1 MKQFWK
7 DYGELCKDAG
17 RFYKKHW
24 KGCAVLNLV
33 IIGAEFAYHQYR
45 YNLIGPGLR
54 KEIQERGRGSVM
66 GFFLFIFDSRNLQ
79 ALL

>member
-24 KGCAVLNLV
+24 KGCVVLNLV
-33 IIGAEFAYHQYR
+33 IIGAEFAYYQYH
-45 YNLIGPGLR
+45 YNLIDLGLGKKSK
-54 KEIQERGRGSVM
+54 KEEEAQ
-66 GFFLFIFDSRNLQ
+66 
-79 ALL
+79 